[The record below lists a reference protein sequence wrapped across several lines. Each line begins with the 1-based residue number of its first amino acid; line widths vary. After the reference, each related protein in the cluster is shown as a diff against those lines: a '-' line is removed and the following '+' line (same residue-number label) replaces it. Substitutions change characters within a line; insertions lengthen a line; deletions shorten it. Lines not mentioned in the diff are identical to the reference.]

1 MHFFYPSQY
10 QKMGKLKFK
19 KRAAHFKKESK
30 KMFCSERINLRN
42 CDRITP
48 AAFLRVCLFP
58 EALRL

>member
-1 MHFFYPSQY
+1 
-10 QKMGKLKFK
+10 MGKLKFK